1 MNDNIYVSK
10 KIQKDIIIEIKVII
24 TKFSCCTLESIN
36 KVPFYLNKILQ
47 KIDKKILVIQLNEFD
62 ISTRLFA
69 RIGIAKSSATR

>member
-24 TKFSCCTLESIN
+24 TKFSCCTLESIH
-36 KVPFYLNKILQ
+36 KVSFYLNKILK

-69 RIGIAKSSATR
+69 HIGIAKSSATR